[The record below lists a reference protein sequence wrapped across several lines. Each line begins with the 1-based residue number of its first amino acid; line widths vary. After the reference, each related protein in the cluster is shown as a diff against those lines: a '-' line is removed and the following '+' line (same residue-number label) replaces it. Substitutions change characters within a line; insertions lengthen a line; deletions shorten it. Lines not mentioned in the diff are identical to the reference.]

1 MPEDCVRQLVEPHV
15 GGRTFRHSDE
25 LQVNG
30 GAHVG

>member
-15 GGRTFRHSDE
+15 GGRRFRQSSE